1 MLVFG
6 LALGAWRSALHFVI
20 SLKHKKSSF
29 ILSCCAQPR
38 LSYMHLEKVE
48 ANLMLLKE
56 LAASASPLNEQQ
68 VHKLTQVAAELSATQ
83 LAWVS
88 GYFYGISQHSGA
100 AVAAPAALPV
110 ANAQPAGKLTIIYA
124 SQTGNAKGLAE
135 ELKASASANGI
146 EVSLYNAIDY
156 KVRNLK
162 KETHVLIV
170 ASTNGEGEAP
180 DDAIEFHKALKA
192 GKAGK
197 LDGLQY
203 GVIGLGD
210 SSYEFYCQTGKD
222 FDEYLS
228 KAGAKPLLARL
239 DADVDYDAVSQ
250 SWIQDALVIVKE
262 ELKPAAANDGQVAS
276 VVPLT
281 AGAASL
287 YNKKHPFTAELLTNQ
302 VIVGRDSDRDV
313 RHFEI
318 SLEGSDLTYQPGD
331 SLGVWFSN
339 DASLVDALLEQTGV
353 DATSLVTVD
362 EQSVTIREA
371 LINSYELTQGYNTFV
386 QSYAELTDAP
396 KLRALLDD
404 KAALREYCANHQ
416 ILDIAR
422 EQQGALTAEQLQ
434 ASLRRLTPRLYSI
447 ASSQAE
453 VEDEVHL
460 TVGVVRFEQDGEA
473 RNGGASAYL
482 ADRLEEGAQVRVF
495 IEHNDN
501 FRLPADDDT
510 PVIMVGP
517 GTGIAPFRAFMQER
531 DARDAG
537 GQNWLF
543 FGNPHF
549 TQDFLYQLEWQRFVK
564 SGLLNKI
571 SLAFSRDQQEK
582 IYVQH
587 KLREQGAEVY
597 QWLEQGA
604 HFYVCGD
611 ANKMAKDVHDALI
624 DIVAEHGNK
633 TTEQATEYVDALRAA
648 KRYQRDVY

>member
-1 MLVFG
+1 
-6 LALGAWRSALHFVI
+6 
-20 SLKHKKSSF
+20 
-29 ILSCCAQPR
+29 
-38 LSYMHLEKVE
+38 
-48 ANLMLLKE
+48 MLLKE

-88 GYFYGISQHSGA
+88 GYFYGISQQPGGI
-100 AVAAPAALPV
+100 AAPV
-110 ANAQPAGKLTIIYA
+110 ASAQAAGKLTIIYA
-124 SQTGNAKGLAE
+124 SQTGNAKGVAE
-135 ELKASASANGI
+135 ALRASASANGVAV
-146 EVSLYNAIDY
+146 ELFSAADY

-162 KETHVLIV
+162 KETHVLLV

-180 DDAIEFHKALKA
+180 DDAIEFHKELKG

-197 LDGLQY
+197 LDGLHY

-210 SSYEFYCQTGKD
+210 SSYEFFCQTGKD

-228 KAGAKPLLARL
+228 KAGAKPLLPRL
-239 DADVDYDAVSQ
+239 DADVDYDAVCENWSQ
-250 SWIQDALVIVKE
+250 QAVALVKE
-262 ELKPAAANDGQVAS
+262 ALKSEAANDVAA

-281 AGAASL
+281 QGATSL
-287 YNKKHPFTAELLTNQ
+287 YNKKHPFSAELLTNQ
-302 VIVGRDSDRDV
+302 AITGRDSDKDI

-318 SLEGSDLTYQPGD
+318 SLAGSDLSYQPGD
-331 SLGVWFSN
+331 ALGVWFSN
-339 DASLVDALLEQTGV
+339 DEQLVDALLAQTGV
-353 DATSLVTVD
+353 DGASLVTVD
-362 EQSVTIREA
+362 EQSVTIRDA
-371 LINSYELTQGYNTFV
+371 LINSYELTQGYASFV
-386 QSYAELTDAP
+386 QSYAELTDAA

-404 KAALREYCANHQ
+404 KAALREYCATHQ

-422 EQQGALTAEQLQ
+422 EQPARLTAEQLQ

-447 ASSQAE
+447 ASAQAE

-460 TVGVVRFEQDGEA
+460 TVGIVRYEQDGEA
-473 RNGGASAYL
+473 RNGGASSFL
-482 ADRLEEGAQVRVF
+482 ADRLAEGGQVRVF
-495 IEHNDN
+495 VEHNDN
-501 FRLPADDDT
+501 FRLPANDDT

-517 GTGIAPFRAFMQER
+517 GTGIAPFRAFLQER
-531 DARDAG
+531 DARGAG

-549 TQDFLYQLEWQRFVK
+549 TQDFLYQLEWQRYVK
-564 SGLLNKI
+564 SGVLNKI

-597 QWLEQGA
+597 AWLEQGA

-611 ANKMAKDVHDALI
+611 ANKMAKDVHEALI
-624 DIVAEHGNK
+624 EVVAEHGNK
-633 TTEQATEYVDALRAA
+633 SREQATDYVDALRAA